1 MSLEPERGG
10 EDVVV
15 GTVATTEEEVF
26 LGSTLEHG
34 VDVADLDDGL
44 KRLASVAPLLGGRR
58 GLVPLPDQHAAEA
71 LTVDRGPPSR
81 RRNEVVGVAATPAWR
96 GAEGGG
102 GSPWRGCPRAP
113 LEDAATVAM
122 LRPCPLPR
130 G

>member
-44 KRLASVAPLLGGRR
+44 KRLARVAPLLGGRR

-81 RRNEVVGVAATPAWR
+81 RRNEVAGVAATPAWR
-96 GAEGGG
+96 GG
-102 GSPWRGCPRAP
+102 P
-113 LEDAATVAM
+113 
-122 LRPCPLPR
+122 
-130 G
+130 